1 MAPKDPN
8 AMISWTSVTAAGPS
22 LCALVLTVEAGEF
35 VVMLYYGIHYNT
47 DKSV

>member
-8 AMISWTSVTAAGPS
+8 ALISWTSVTAAGPS
-22 LCALVLTVEAGEF
+22 LCALVLTIEAGEF
-35 VVMLYYGIHYNT
+35 VMLDYGIHYNT